1 MRKWIMGVLPDGK
14 VAKIEFGEAHVSPWQ
29 SNAVAIGTTA
39 AAVTAWSAKVAAA
52 RDKYQAQQEAQNA
65 AKAATND
72 FNMAMRAMVDATS
85 AIIKQIKTQAA
96 LTGDGVYS
104 LAEIPAPATPAP
116 RPAPGL
122 PSNFA
127 AALEGNGALT
137 LKWKCPNPP
146 RSGGTIY
153 HVFRK
158 AEGEA
163 DYTYIGGAGNKY
175 FTDTTVP
182 SGAAQLMYMIQGVR
196 STAVGPYG
204 TFVVTIGTT
213 PAGTMAAAVSEAPMK
228 KAA

>member
-1 MRKWIMGVLPDGK
+1 MSVLPQGK
-14 VAKIEFGEAHVSPWQ
+14 VAKIEFAESHVSPWQ
-29 SNAVAIGTTA
+29 ANAVAIGTTA
-39 AAVTAWSAKVAAA
+39 AAVTAWSAKVTAA
-52 RDKYQAQQEAQNA
+52 RDKYQAQQAAYNA

-72 FNMAMRAMVDATS
+72 FTIALRAMVDATA

-122 PSNFA
+122 PTSFA

-146 RSGGTIY
+146 GAGGTIY
-153 HVFRK
+153 QVFRK

-163 DYTYIGGAGNKY
+163 DYTYVGGAGSKT

-182 SGAAQLMYMIQGVR
+182 SGSSQLMYMVQGVR
-196 STAVGPYG
+196 STAVGPFG

-213 PAGTMAAAVSEAPMK
+213 GSGQMAATVSEGPMK